1 MAEGPQDPEAVG
13 SLGRELA
20 ELLRTLG
27 SQAREAGASGPTFDE
42 VIEPGRPHTN
52 DRCPHGWCPLCSV
65 VELVQDHP
73 EVASAVLDSAVAFA
87 RSVRDAFD
95 LLLDHQRPEGGPS

>member
-1 MAEGPQDPEAVG
+1 MPEGPQDPEAVG

-20 ELLRTLG
+20 ELLRTMG
-27 SQAREAGASGPTFDE
+27 SQAREAGAFAGDALDD
-42 VIEPGRPHTN
+42 EPGRPHAA
-52 DRCPHGWCPLCSV
+52 DRCPHGWCPLCHV

>member
-1 MAEGPQDPEAVG
+1 MADRPGDDVG

-27 SQAREAGASGPTFDE
+27 TQAREAGGDGADDLLDDLDPAQ
-42 VIEPGRPHTN
+42 PH
-52 DRCPHGWCPLCSV
+52 DAARCPHGWCPLCHV

-73 EVASAVLDSAVAFA
+73 EVASAVLDSAMVFA

-95 LLLDHQRPEGGPS
+95 LLLDHQRPEGGTS